1 MKKILTV
8 KELITLLLEHN
19 MDAYVYVNASG
30 IPTGLSLPNVC
41 FSSGDDATK
50 IAKKEAK
57 EVIFDIQEEEHY
69 NCKRPS

>member
-1 MKKILTV
+1 
-8 KELITLLLEHN
+8 

-41 FSSGDDATK
+41 YGGNRDGEWKDTAN
-50 IAKKEAK
+50 

-69 NCKRPS
+69 NYKRPL